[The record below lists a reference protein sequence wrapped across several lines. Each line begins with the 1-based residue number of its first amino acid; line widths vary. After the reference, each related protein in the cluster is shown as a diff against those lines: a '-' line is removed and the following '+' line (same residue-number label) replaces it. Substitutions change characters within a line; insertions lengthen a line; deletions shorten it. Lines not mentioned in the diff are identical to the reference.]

1 MIKHISLRR
10 LMSAAMTASIVL
22 LCACE
27 SGAGSDA
34 GGKPSA
40 EKAADIKSV
49 EVMPVQESSLQRS
62 IDAVGT
68 IRYRRETPLGFTTS
82 GRVASVR
89 YDEGDFVKRGAQL
102 AALDR
107 QNVGAD
113 LAVAQAE
120 RERAQAEFS
129 RIAELYA
136 QGWVTKRQYEA
147 TEAAAKAAAAR
158 VRQAG
163 YATRTSTI
171 NAPSGG
177 VILSRMVEPGQVVSA
192 GTPALILGQNAEGFI
207 FRAPVVDRD
216 ASKLRAGMPGKIYI
230 ESLGDE
236 PIAATISE
244 IDGRANEATGAFTV
258 IFRLPALPRLR
269 SGQIGTAQILL
280 PATDDGALQI
290 PSSALFGVRTG
301 EGLVHIVDRD
311 GHIETRNVRIEQVL
325 DTMVLV
331 SGGVKAGDNIV
342 IRGGENLKAG
352 QKVRAVSVAGS
363 DPPVGKDAWRAAG
376 RPDE

>member
-1 MIKHISLRR
+1 M
-10 LMSAAMTASIVL
+10 
-22 LCACE
+22 
-27 SGAGSDA
+27 
-34 GGKPSA
+34 
-40 EKAADIKSV
+40 
-49 EVMPVQESSLQRS
+49 QESSLQRS

-68 IRYRRETPLGFTTS
+68 IRYRRETPLGFTAS

-89 YDEGDFVKRGAQL
+89 YNEGDFVKRGARL

-120 RERAQAEFS
+120 QERAQAEFN

-136 QGWVTKRQYEA
+136 QGWVTKRQYES
-147 TEAAAKAAAAR
+147 TEAAAKAASAR

-163 YATRTSTI
+163 YASGTSTI

-192 GTPALILGQNAEGFI
+192 GTPALVLGQNAQGFI

-216 ASKLRAGMPGKIYI
+216 ASKLRAGMPGEIYI

-236 PIAATISE
+236 AIAATISE

-258 IFRLPALPRLR
+258 IFRLPARPRLR
-269 SGQIGTAQILL
+269 SGQIGTAKIKL
-280 PATDDGALQI
+280 PAADDGALQI

-301 EGLVHIVDRD
+301 EGLVHIIGPDSRV
-311 GHIETRNVRIEQVL
+311 ETRNVRIEQVL
-325 DTMVLV
+325 DTQVLI
-331 SGGVKAGDNIV
+331 SGGVKIGENIV

-352 QKVRAVSVAGS
+352 QKVRAISPASS
-363 DPPVGKDAWRAAG
+363 DPPAGQSSAPGAG
-376 RPDE
+376 RPSAPGAGQSTE